1 MVSLKSLLHYS
12 THPKPSQPLTE
23 AEQQR
28 AEELLN
34 NFGGRA
40 NIIQIDA
47 CITRLRVTV
56 NDLSKVNSE
65 ALQRAGALG
74 VIILGKE
81 VHAIFGI
88 QSDNLRKI
96 LDEHFSE
103 R

>member
-23 AEQQR
+23 AEQQQ

-103 R
+103 P